1 MQVPSI
7 LQGESMTRLLQG
19 IAIGAVATIVI
30 GFYWGGWVTGGSAWH
45 TAQRQAKEAVV
56 SVLAPICVEK
66 FRQASDAQAKL
77 AELKKIS
84 YTWDQNSFIEKGGWA
99 VMPGSN
105 MADAQVAKACA
116 ATLSSDKAATL
127 N

>member
-1 MQVPSI
+1 MQVPST

-56 SVLAPICVEK
+56 SVLTPICVEK
-66 FRQASDAQAKL
+66 FRHAADAQAKL

-84 YTWDQNSFIEKGGWA
+84 YIWDQSSFIEKGGWA
-99 VMPGSN
+99 LMPGSN